1 LSERL
6 SETEKVYE
14 AAMLLSAV
22 GDALGYRNARWE
34 FCESGEQI
42 HSELEG
48 LGCLGNIHVCLPH
61 WPVSDDT
68 VLHLASA
75 QALNTGTRSQW
86 GWGYALLHE
95 FAAQYVEAMKDMKG
109 RKPGPTRTSQL
120 TPGEPLGFQIP
131 FNPKGVGCG
140 AAMRSMCIGL
150 RYPRPEQLPHLVR
163 VSIDSGRM
171 TPNHPTGYLGALASA
186 LFNSNAVQ
194 GRPLR
199 EWGFSFLQTL
209 PLALDSI
216 TSSGRDVPENLA
228 AWNYFPEKWEL
239 TISRWYLKQRG
250 LEAGSG
256 GPRFPPVFGPPERD
270 VEYRTFSLDG
280 WAGRSGHDAPMIA
293 YDALLGAGASWEEL
307 CSRAAFHGG
316 DSDSTAVISLEYW
329 DRLVQAARQLHQ
341 SAWE

>member
-1 LSERL
+1 SE
-6 SETEKVYE
+6 KM

-75 QALNTGTRSQW
+75 QALNTDGD
-86 GWGYALLHE
+86 ALLHE

-109 RKPGPTRTSQL
+109 RNLDTYIL
-120 TPGEPLGFQIP
+120 LGWRRIP

-316 DSDSTAVISLEYW
+316 QCSRGLTLGHHSHCSPPPTHTHTHSHS
-329 DRLVQAARQLHQ
+329 RQLHQ